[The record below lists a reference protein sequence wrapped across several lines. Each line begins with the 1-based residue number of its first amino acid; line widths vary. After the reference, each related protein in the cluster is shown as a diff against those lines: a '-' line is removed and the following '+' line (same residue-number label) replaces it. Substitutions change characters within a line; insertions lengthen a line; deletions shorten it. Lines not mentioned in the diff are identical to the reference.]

1 MANVR
6 VLVLR
11 AAGINCDEE
20 VMHCWRLAGAVPI
33 LMHINAVA
41 ERPAILDDFQIVT
54 IPGGFSYGDDIAAGV
69 ILAQR
74 VLLEL
79 TEPMQRLVDRGG
91 GLLGI
96 CNGFQ
101 VLVKTGLLP
110 GGGAGRDRVTVTY
123 NDSAKFEARW
133 VKLEVCTDRCPF
145 LTPVS
150 EDARKGD
157 SVYLELPVE
166 HAEGKVVTA
175 TDTVTVQ
182 LEAAGQVAVRYVD
195 DDGDYDRYPAN
206 PNGSVSGIAGLCD
219 PTGRILGL
227 MPHPDRHF
235 DHTQHP
241 QWTRRK
247 PEGPPDGLRVFSN
260 AVTHWTG

>member
-1 MANVR
+1 M
-6 VLVLR
+6 R

-20 VMHCWRLAGAVPI
+20 VMHGWRLAGAVPT
-33 LMHINAVA
+33 LAHVNALA
-41 ERPAILDDFQIVT
+41 ERPSMLDDFQIVT
-54 IPGGFSYGDDIAAGV
+54 IPGGFSYGDDIAAGI

-74 VLLEL
+74 VLLYL
-79 TEPMQRLVDRGG
+79 AEPMQRLVDRGG

-101 VLVKTGLLP
+101 VLVKAGLLP
-110 GGGAGRDRVTVTY
+110 GAAAGRDRVTVTY

-133 VKLEVCTDRCPF
+133 VKLKVCTDHCAF
-145 LTPVS
+145 LQSGT
-150 EDARKGD
+150 
-157 SVYLELPVE
+157 YLEMPVE

-175 TDTVTVQ
+175 SNRVLAE
-182 LEAAGQVAVRYVD
+182 LERASQIAVRYVD

-219 PTGRILGL
+219 PTGRVFGL

-235 DHTQHP
+235 DHTHHP
-241 QWTRRK
+241 RWTRRK
-247 PEGPPDGLRVFSN
+247 VDGPPDGLTVFQN
-260 AVTHWTG
+260 AVAYWQS